1 MRLDGKYRCN
11 EQKKRKLLC
20 NYPKDKS
27 ATNCFS
33 YLIPIFLFFQKN
45 EFNIKWDIFWTYF
58 FWNAQFSIYLKLL
71 RKKVIWVAYL
81 PPQPDVTVVK
91 CQVAEYVQHPSWKG
105 ILKKK
110 ASASLTKISFPHLQI
125 FLRLFCSM
133 NMEHDKLAK
142 NIINIVVPRNK
153 HIFWVQETLNT
164 TCKVL
169 QNLLFE
175 KLHR

>member
-1 MRLDGKYRCN
+1 MS
-11 EQKKRKLLC
+11 KKRE
-20 NYPKDKS
+20 NYCVIIRKTIVP
-27 ATNCFS
+27 
-33 YLIPIFLFFQKN
+33 PIVFHIWYPYFYSSKIGFY
-45 EFNIKWDIFWTYF
+45 FKWDIFCWHL
-58 FWNAQFSIYLKLL
+58 FWNAQFSNYLKIL

-164 TCKVL
+164 TSKVL

-175 KLHR
+175 KLST